1 VVDQR
6 PQLRCAIDIQG
17 DVDPTQEE
25 IVGGMAN
32 FMTTLGDWLGI
43 GFLAPNGR
51 LIEALIITFVMIGG
65 VIWKLRQ
72 PRPDRP
78 TTWAEAIGGATYVFA
93 LFLLMY
99 AVVPHEFIT
108 VADKYWGLS
117 TSRYIIKSTTAIPFA
132 TSFNWPFS
140 VDLQHGLRDPLVV
153 VIYLIFFGLN
163 IAAFVLWQ
171 KRPTVSEAA
180 EAKPVPA
187 GRSRFGRPLK
197 AKA

>member
-1 VVDQR
+1 MVEKR
-6 PQLRCAIDIQG
+6 PQVRCANGIEG
-17 DVDPTQEE
+17 DVGATQEE

-32 FMTTLGDWLGI
+32 FMTTLGDWLGLD
-43 GFLAPNGR
+43 FLAPNGR
-51 LIEALIITFVMIGG
+51 LIEALILTFAMIGLA
-65 VIWKLRQ
+65 VWKLRQ
-72 PRPDRP
+72 PKPDRP
-78 TTWAEAIGGATYVFA
+78 TTWAEAIAGAVYVFA

-108 VADKYWGLS
+108 VADKYWNLS

-132 TSFNWPFS
+132 TSWNWPFS
-140 VDLQHGLRDPLVV
+140 IDLQHGVRDPLVV

-163 IAAFVLWQ
+163 IAGFVLWQ

-180 EAKPVPA
+180 ERTPVPA